1 MLGTIAD
8 VLSQKGTHVFVI
20 APDATVQAAVDLMAA
35 HRIGA
40 LVVEEEARPVGL
52 FHERDVLWRVL
63 HERRGLETLVRDVME
78 THAVTVKSSAGV
90 GEAMRIMTEQRVRHL
105 PVVERERLLGLVSIG
120 DLTHWVTQDL
130 EAHVGELV
138 SYIHG
143 HFVVT
148 QPIASS

>member
-8 VLSQKGTHVFVI
+8 VLSHKGTNVFVI
-20 APDATVQAAVDLMAA
+20 KPDATVQAAADLMAT
-35 HRIGA
+35 HHIGA
-40 LVVEEEARPVGL
+40 LVVAEHGRPLGL
-52 FHERDVLWRVL
+52 FHERDVLWRII
-63 HERRGLETLVRDVME
+63 HERRSLDTLVRDVM
-78 THAVTVKSSAGV
+78 TTRAITVKPATRV
-90 GEAMRIMTEQRVRHL
+90 GEAMRIMTDERVRHL

-143 HFVVT
+143 QFVVT
-148 QPIASS
+148 QTPAS